1 MNTSVESRKYS
12 RRESLIRVG
21 AAALALAADWH
32 MFLPYLSETHNQ
44 SELIDRDEFIRK
56 IKDSYE
62 QMGIP
67 VEDVLLSPELYS
79 EENADRIFRG
89 TLKAYEHVQDRWEAI
104 KPHRSSSEVTPF
116 RTNVKNMIFATF
128 PSELSFADT
137 VYITNYITNSDGTI
151 SVMTTFYGDDGSS
164 ERLLQATNEAVHQ
177 LLDIPGD
184 LDPAESPILAEAAS
198 DMISGYVVTHAKWG
212 DPRTKFELEPEALEK
227 EKHLIK
233 TGWRNFITADSDK
246 RYFANKVQD
255 LFLAMPHGVF
265 LQAQEHYGAVM
276 AKYGWVD
283 AIGTPFEGDII
294 SSVMGYIMRKR
305 DSNID
310 LPYSLTGAAFEYTIS
325 KAREDGHI
333 RREDEQFPIGAIRQ
347 IALCS
352 PVPIRENGDLQGPIL
367 HVLSLYQD
375 TENIYYINSPSQNND
390 LLEPHFT
397 PPGGTTSEFAYLDQK
412 YEDGLVYFQVGLPE
426 DQIHPIPPGSEMTF
440 ATDVI
445 VDVNG
450 RIVRGGKN
458 HRIMF
463 DVEPEP
469 EGTTQAQQDLPEPQ
483 TRDDIPSDMQT
494 ADDTAIRNYTNHV
507 REVMRRNGFED
518 QAQHVVSAV
527 PVTLGNRLLDAA

>member
-1 MNTSVESRKYS
+1 MNTSVESRQYS
-12 RRESLIRVG
+12 HREFLQLAG
-21 AAALALAADWH
+21 AVTLALVAADWQT
-32 MFLPYLSETHNQ
+32 FLPYLSETHKNK
-44 SELIDRDEFIRK
+44 LIDRDEFLLK

-67 VEDVLLSPELYS
+67 VEDVLLSPELFS

-104 KPHRSSSEVTPF
+104 KPYSSDVTPF
-116 RTNVKNMIFATF
+116 RTNVKKIIFATF

-137 VYITNYITNSDGTI
+137 VYITNNDDTI
-151 SVMTTFYGDDGSS
+151 SVMTTFFGDDGSS
-164 ERLLQATNEAVHQ
+164 ERLLQATNETVHQ
-177 LLDIPGD
+177 LFDIPGD
-184 LDPAESPILAEAAS
+184 LDPAESPVLAEAAS
-198 DMISGYVVTHAKWG
+198 DMISGYVVTHAEWG
-212 DPRTKFELEPEALEK
+212 EPRTKFKLEPEALER
-227 EKHLIK
+227 EKHLIR
-233 TGWRNFITADSDK
+233 TGWRNFITADHDK

-283 AIGTPFEGDII
+283 LIGTPYEGHVI
-294 SSVMGYIMRKR
+294 SSIMGYIMRKR

-310 LPYSLTGAAFEYTIS
+310 LPYSLTGAAFESAIS

-333 RREDEQFPIGAIRQ
+333 RREDEQFPVGAIRQ

-367 HVLSLYQD
+367 HILSLYQD
-375 TENIYYINSPSQNND
+375 PENIYYINSPSQNNH
-390 LLEPHFT
+390 LQNPQFT
-397 PPGGTTSEFAYLDQK
+397 PPGGVPSEFAYLDQK
-412 YEDGLVYFQVGLPE
+412 YDDGLVYFQVGLLE
-426 DQIHPIPPGSEMTF
+426 DQIPIPPGSEMTYE
-440 ATDVI
+440 TDVI

-450 RIVRGGKN
+450 NIVRSGKN

-469 EGTTQAQQDLPEPQ
+469 EGMTQSQQDLPEPQ
-483 TRDDIPSDMQT
+483 TLDNTPSDMQT
-494 ADDTAIRNYTNHV
+494 MDDTAIRNYTDYV
-507 REVMRRNGFED
+507 RMIMLHNGFED
-518 QAQHVVSAV
+518 QAKHIVSAV
-527 PVTLGNRLLDAA
+527 PATLGNRLLDAA